1 MANEVLENSWT
12 YLTVNFI
19 IKLSLVVEKDAI
31 FVIYDKL
38 SKMTYFVTTT
48 EKTSVE
54 RLARLYELLESM
66 IFDRGSQ
73 FIAGLTRE
81 LS

>member
-54 RLARLYELLESM
+54 RLARPYELLESM